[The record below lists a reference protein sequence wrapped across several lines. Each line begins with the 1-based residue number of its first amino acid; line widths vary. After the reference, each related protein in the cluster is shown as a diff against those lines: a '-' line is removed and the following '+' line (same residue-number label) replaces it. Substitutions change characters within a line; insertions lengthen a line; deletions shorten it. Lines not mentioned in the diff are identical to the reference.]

1 VIKVIQKKIVN
12 MIEEY
17 DTIIIHHHVNPD
29 PDCIGSQL
37 GLKYILQA
45 AYPDKQIY
53 AVGNHNERTKFLG
66 EMDQIEDSIYQD
78 ALVIIVDVGDKARV
92 DDQRFLNG
100 KALIKIDHH
109 PLTIQFAD
117 LEWVDTSYAAVTEMI
132 VDLVIHNKEQLTL
145 NSEAARVLYSGMLT
159 DTGRFYYDSVTE
171 RTMRYAS
178 VLYAFDFDKQDL
190 YAHLYYK
197 SIDELKFV
205 GHIQSHFEYTKN
217 GLGYMKLNHETL
229 ERFQLDEEFASSMVN
244 TLSNIKEV
252 IMWIFFI
259 EYKERQNIRVEF
271 RSRGPIVNTFARRF
285 NGGGHKWAS
294 GAIANNWNE
303 VEQIVQEADLL
314 CKEYFENK

>member
-1 VIKVIQKKIVN
+1 VIQKKIVN

-37 GLKYILQA
+37 GLKYVLQF
-45 AYPDKQIY
+45 AYPDKKIY
-53 AVGNHNERTKFLG
+53 AVGSHNERTLFLG

-109 PLTIQFAD
+109 PLTVEFAD
-117 LEWVDTSYAAVTEMI
+117 LEWVDTSFAAVTEMI
-132 VDLVIHNKEQLTL
+132 VDLVVHNHEQLKL
-145 NSEAARVLYSGMLT
+145 NANAARLLYSGMLT

-178 VLYAFDFDKQDL
+178 ILYAFDFDKQDL
-190 YAHLYYK
+190 YANLYYK
-197 SIDELKFV
+197 SVDELKFV
-205 GHIQSHFEYTKN
+205 GHIQSNFTSTPN
-217 GLGYMKLNHETL
+217 GLGYMKLDHDTL
-229 ERFQLDEEFASSMVN
+229 VKFQLDEEFASSMVN

-259 EYKERQNIRVEF
+259 EYKERENIRVEF

-294 GAIANNWNE
+294 GAIANNWEE
-303 VEQIVQEADLL
+303 VDRIIQEANLL
-314 CKEYFENK
+314 CEAYQNDKK